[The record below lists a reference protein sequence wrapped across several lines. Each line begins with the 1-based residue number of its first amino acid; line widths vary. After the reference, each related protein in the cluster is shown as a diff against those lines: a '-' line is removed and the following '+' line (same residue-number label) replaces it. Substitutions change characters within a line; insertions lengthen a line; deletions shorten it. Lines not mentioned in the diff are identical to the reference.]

1 KRAPRRS
8 NFAIELAPEWPRQT
22 AQRSSRSIVLP
33 MAIPSFML
41 AMLLCGAR
49 AAQVAGA
56 RLGAEGGCDAA
67 ALAQLKGSL
76 SHSSANQ
83 ELAAAAEEEAASNA
97 INVTGGA
104 SGLGATCPGAQGQ
117 EDQAYFSS
125 QQFRTFTIAD
135 MMRLQGVDE
144 NMFAGWDE
152 ILSPRQMGSLI
163 GNAMCQSIVERVL
176 RGIYLSLGVPCK

>member
-1 KRAPRRS
+1 MRASARTPLFPHPAAKPWRPFPPARTGEMDGRGRR
-8 NFAIELAPEWPRQT
+8 P
-22 AQRSSRSIVLP
+22 
-33 MAIPSFML
+33 
-41 AMLLCGAR
+41 
-49 AAQVAGA
+49 
-56 RLGAEGGCDAA
+56 
-67 ALAQLKGSL
+67 
-76 SHSSANQ
+76 
-83 ELAAAAEEEAASNA
+83 AAST
-97 INVTGGA
+97 V
-104 SGLGATCPGAQGQ
+104 Q
-117 EDQAYFSS
+117 DQAYFSS

>member
-1 KRAPRRS
+1 HFTGNRNHFWKSTTARRAVKGRPPS
-8 NFAIELAPEWPRQT
+8 LVG
-22 AQRSSRSIVLP
+22 AQ
-33 MAIPSFML
+33 
-41 AMLLCGAR
+41 
-49 AAQVAGA
+49 
-56 RLGAEGGCDAA
+56 
-67 ALAQLKGSL
+67 KGS
-76 SHSSANQ
+76 
-83 ELAAAAEEEAASNA
+83 
-97 INVTGGA
+97 GA
-104 SGLGATCPGAQGQ
+104 MAMALRARGPAGRDQ
-117 EDQAYFSS
+117 DQAYFSS